1 MKVSNDLYEHFPRII
16 VFKERKIERERERKI
31 GSEKPSFY
39 LKLVLKQLT
48 MRTAKLM
55 LKLYS
60 IVYLNM
66 FKDSSPRL
74 C

>member
-31 GSEKPSFY
+31 GSEKSSFY
-39 LKLVLKQLT
+39 LKPVLKQLT

-66 FKDSSPRL
+66 FEDSSPRL

>member
-39 LKLVLKQLT
+39 LKPVLKQLT

-66 FKDSSPRL
+66 FEDSSPRL